1 MNLIAVLGNFEK
13 YKKDFNSKTI
23 TDELINFAKKEG
35 VEFDKTQFEESKKTI
50 EIRLKANIAQDLFDY
65 KRFYEIINE
74 LNAPLQKSLEILKD
88 NKGFYN
94 LAN

>member
-1 MNLIAVLGNFEK
+1 MFVLKKYTNFEK
-13 YKKDFNSKTI
+13 YKKDFKSKTI

-35 VEFDKTQFEESKKTI
+35 VEFDKTQFGESKKTI

-88 NKGFYN
+88 DKGFIN

>member
-1 MNLIAVLGNFEK
+1 MPTIVYRSLGEDE
-13 YKKDFNSKTI
+13 KDFNSKSI
-23 TDELINFAKKEG
+23 TTELINFAKKEG
-35 VEFDKTQFEESKKTI
+35 VEFNKPQFEDSKKTI

>member
-1 MNLIAVLGNFEK
+1 MQ
-13 YKKDFNSKTI
+13 KKKV
-23 TDELINFAKKEG
+23 
-35 VEFDKTQFEESKKTI
+35 VEFNKPQFEDSKKTI

>member
-1 MNLIAVLGNFEK
+1 MAEYIPFERYK
-13 YKKDFNSKTI
+13 YSDKSLHQKNI
-23 TDELINFAKKEG
+23 TTELINFAKNEG
-35 VEFDKTQFEESKKTI
+35 VEFDKSQFEDSKNTI

-74 LNAPLQKSLEILKD
+74 LNAPLQKSLEILKY